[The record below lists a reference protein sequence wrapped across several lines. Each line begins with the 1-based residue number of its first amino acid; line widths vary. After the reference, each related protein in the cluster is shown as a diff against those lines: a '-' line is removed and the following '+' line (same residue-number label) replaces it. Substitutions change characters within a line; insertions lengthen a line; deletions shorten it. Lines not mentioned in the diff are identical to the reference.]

1 MNYNYHYIKGPKEN
15 TMNDFW
21 RMVWQ
26 QNVTQIVMLTN
37 QLEGGKVRKFIY
49 LILLYTTNE
58 ENGDRDAY
66 SMRLAKLKLVMVV
79 IQ

>member
-1 MNYNYHYIKGPKEN
+1 
-15 TMNDFW
+15 MNDFW

-58 ENGDRDAY
+58 ENGDRDAN

-79 IQ
+79 LQ

>member
-1 MNYNYHYIKGPKEN
+1 
-15 TMNDFW
+15 MNDFW

-37 QLEGGKVRKFIY
+37 QLDGGKVRKFIY

-66 SMRLAKLKLVMVV
+66 SMRLAKLKLVIVV